1 MQNGLQK
8 INILLVDDNPANLLT
23 LETVLEAPDRNL
35 VRASSGEEA
44 LRYLLDQEAAVI
56 LLDVHMPNID
66 GLETAALIRGRERTR
81 NVPIIFLTAHDSA
94 GTSHISQ
101 GYSLGAVDYII
112 KPADPEALKSK
123 VAVFTELYRKT
134 EQVKQQAALLHE
146 KNIEL
151 ESANL
156 QRLSRLVELG
166 QQLASERDPEAL
178 LETFCHQA
186 RDIVGAQYAAVIAP
200 GGGDQN
206 QFYASGFDRE
216 VALRSGAP
224 EISRR
229 FLEERFRAEKPL
241 RLSRADGVAKKI
253 RFLPEG
259 ALVTSFLGAPL
270 LLHGQP
276 RGWLYLANKLGTK
289 RFNEADE
296 RLAATLTS
304 QAVVAWE
311 NARLYAEAQRY
322 AAHLEQEI
330 AERKQ
335 AEKERAALLVREQA
349 ARAEAE
355 AANRLK
361 DEFLATV
368 SHELR
373 APLNAVLGWI
383 TLVRNGQLD
392 EENQARALETIERN
406 ARVQKRLIDD
416 LLDVS
421 RIITGKLHLELRPTD
436 LVSVIEAAVESVRPA
451 AVAKGVRLQMTLDPT
466 ANASQAVQLFQLDS
480 NRLQQVIWN
489 LVSNAVKF
497 TGNGGRVEVRFKHFG
512 GQAEIV
518 VSDTG
523 IGIAPE
529 FLPFVFDRFRQADGS
544 TTRKYDG
551 LGLGLAIVRHL
562 VEMHGGTVRAD
573 SEGQAKGAAFTIKL
587 PLVAPNERSGKTG
600 PLAPGSSGGP
610 APNPSQKLYGLRVLG
625 VDDQPDVRDLLAT
638 ILRLQGAEVRTAG
651 GVAEAMKVLDVWCP
665 DIVISDIA
673 MPEGDGYELMR
684 RMRGRGYN
692 IPAISLTAHAGTEDR
707 IRALTAGF
715 QMHLPKPIEP
725 DELVISVA
733 NLTGRLSS
741 DSAESANSESSVEG
755 NPFARFELSASGMGD
770 PSANR

>member
-1 MQNGLQK
+1 MENGLQK

-56 LLDVHMPNID
+56 LLDVHMPNIN

-123 VAVFTELYRKT
+123 VAVFAELYRKT

-151 ESANL
+151 ENANL

-166 QQLASERDPEAL
+166 RQLASERDPDAL

-186 RDIVGAQYAAVIAP
+186 RDIVGAQYAAVITSDD
-200 GGGDQN
+200 GNQN
-206 QFYASGFDRE
+206 QLYASGFDRE
-216 VALRSGAP
+216 VALGLGLP
-224 EISRR
+224 EIGRS
-229 FLEERFRAEKPL
+229 FLEDRFKADKPL
-241 RLSRADGVAKKI
+241 RLSRADGVTKKI
-253 RFLPEG
+253 RFLPEDV
-259 ALVTSFLGAPL
+259 LITSFLGAPL
-270 LLHGQP
+270 LLGGQP

-304 QAVVAWE
+304 QAVAAWE

-392 EENQARALETIERN
+392 EENQDRALETIERN
-406 ARVQKRLIDD
+406 ARIQKRLIDD

-436 LVSVIEAAVESVRPA
+436 LVSVIEASVESVRPA
-451 AVAKGVRLQMTLDPT
+451 AAAKGVRLQMMFDPT
-466 ANASQAVQLFQLDS
+466 ANASQAVQLFQLDP

-497 TGNGGRVEVRFKHFG
+497 TGNGGRVEVCFKHFG
-512 GQAEIV
+512 EQAEIA

-523 IGIAPE
+523 IGITPE
-529 FLPFVFDRFRQADGS
+529 FLPFVFDRFRQADG
-544 TTRKYDG
+544 TITRKYDG

-573 SEGQAKGAAFTIKL
+573 SAGQGKGATFTIKL
-587 PLVAPNERSGKTG
+587 PLVPPSERLGQTG
-600 PLAPGSSGGP
+600 SLASSDRP
-610 APNPSQKLYGLRVLG
+610 APNPSQKLYGLRVLA

-638 ILRLQGAEVRTAG
+638 ILQLQGAEVQVAN
-651 GVAEAMKVLDVWCP
+651 GVAEAMKILDVWRP
-665 DIVISDIA
+665 DVVISDIA
-673 MPEGDGYELMR
+673 MPDGDGYELMR
-684 RMRGRGYN
+684 RMRGRGCN

-715 QMHLPKPIEP
+715 QMHLPKPVEP
-725 DELVISVA
+725 DELVISIA
-733 NLTGRLSS
+733 NLTGRLLS
-741 DSAESANSESSVEG
+741 NSESSVEE
-755 NPFARFELSASGMGD
+755 NPFAQFDLSAGRMAGPSG
-770 PSANR
+770 NR